1 MLITDICIDREMQET
16 IFYDDPLL
24 KHSLYIVEYDNYM
37 RELIPWHWH
46 NELEL
51 IYIASGACIYRTN
64 RKEYRLQAGDAI
76 YLNPGVLHALKPIEK
91 NTVSYANLFDR
102 TFLTGT
108 DGSYFDLH
116 YVAPVFHQKAV
127 EAVPIYHD
135 SEEEK
140 AVLDLIRQ
148 TIALCRD
155 EPPFFALTLRSILS
169 KIWIHIYQRVQE
181 AEPGQGMAQMETN
194 DIRVKQMLLYIMEH
208 YQSRI
213 SVRELAGAAN
223 ISERECYR
231 LFKQY
236 LGQSPHLVVQSYR
249 IQRAK
254 NLLSTT
260 GMPVTEISCATGF
273 ESISYFSKI
282 FKRLTSMTPL
292 EFRSF
297 QKSGAKE
304 R

>member
-16 IFYDDPLL
+16 IFYEDPLL
-24 KHSLYIVEYDNYM
+24 RHSLYIVEYDNYM

-64 RKEYRLQAGDAI
+64 RREYCLQAGDAV
-76 YLNPGVLHALKPIEK
+76 YLNPGILHALEPTED

-116 YVAPVFHQKAV
+116 YAVPVLRQQSM
-127 EAVPIYHD
+127 EAVPIYH
-135 SEEEK
+135 EEEGTEH
-140 AVLDLIRQ
+140 VLELIRQ
-148 TIALCRD
+148 TITVCRD
-155 EPPFFALTLRSILS
+155 EPPFFALTLRNILS
-169 KIWIHIYQRVQE
+169 EIWGYLYQRVQE
-181 AEPGQGMAQMETN
+181 GKDQRAGAQMEAN

-208 YQSRI
+208 YQTRI
-213 SVRELAGAAN
+213 SIPELAGFVN

-231 LFKQY
+231 LFRQY
-236 LGQSPHLVVQSYR
+236 LRQTPNLFLQYYR
-249 IQRAK
+249 IQKAK
-254 NLLSTT
+254 NLLRTT
-260 GMPVTEISCATGF
+260 QMPVTEVSSATGF

-282 FKRLTSMTPL
+282 FKRLTDMTPS
-292 EFRSF
+292 EYRSF
-297 QKSGAKE
+297 QKAQK
-304 R
+304 

>member
-1 MLITDICIDREMQET
+1 MLITDICLDHEMQET

-24 KHSLYIVEYDNYM
+24 KHSLYIVEYDHYM

-51 IYIASGACIYRTN
+51 IYIASGSCMYRTA
-64 RKEYRLQAGDAI
+64 RREYRLCAGDAI
-76 YLNPGVLHALKPIEK
+76 YLNPGILHALEPLEE

-116 YVAPVFHQKAV
+116 YAVPVIRQKKI
-127 EAVPIYHD
+127 EAVPIYHNA
-135 SEEEK
+135 EGTK
-140 AVLDLIRQ
+140 PVLDLIRQ
-148 TIALCRD
+148 TITVCRD
-155 EPPFFALTLRSILS
+155 EPPFFALTLRSLIS
-169 KIWIHIYQRVQE
+169 EIWGYLYQRVQQ
-181 AEPGQGMAQMETN
+181 AEPQQTEAQVELN
-194 DIRVKQMLLYIMEH
+194 DVRVKQMLLYIMEH

-213 SVRELAGAAN
+213 SIADLAGFAN

-231 LFKQY
+231 LFRQY
-236 LGQSPHLVVQSYR
+236 LRQTPNLFLQSYR

-254 NLLSTT
+254 NLLRTT
-260 GMPVTEISCATGF
+260 GMPVSEVSSAAGF

-282 FKRLTSMTPL
+282 FKRLTNLTPSEYRAL
-292 EFRSF
+292 P
-297 QKSGAKE
+297 KV
-304 R
+304 